1 MEFLS
6 WQKELIEILAKK
18 GLSRND
24 ILSVMMVL
32 TTKERV
38 EGMINALKERGEI
51 TPDEVFEIAGKI
63 AFGENA

>member
-32 TTKERV
+32 TTEER
-38 EGMINALKERGEI
+38 AGELMSFLQNRDKI
-51 TPDEVFEIAGKI
+51 SPDEVFQMAGKI
-63 AFGENA
+63 AYGENA

>member
-18 GLSRND
+18 GLLRND
-24 ILSVMMVL
+24 ILSVMMAL

-51 TPDEVFEIAGKI
+51 TPDEVFEMAGKI

>member
-51 TPDEVFEIAGKI
+51 TPDEVFEMAGKI